1 GILPRDAE
9 VGDVL
14 FGHGLGSSDVAVLVH
29 RDLVQAGAVRGEAG
43 VGVVVQAIQLALVR
57 SGHCAGSAG
66 GGGLEL
72 QASRASL
79 QAVGVGAVDLDRH
92 NVGRA
97 DVDAVAAGVGIHQ
110 LIHGQ
115 VDMGRGVVRGLA
127 VDDKIDVQVANLG
140 ASIGLVCGLNL

>member
-1 GILPRDAE
+1 GGGACLNLGRALGDAVQLLLVGTGHQTGSTAGGHIAVGGILPRDAE

-66 GGGLEL
+66 GGGIEL

-79 QAVGVGAVDLDRH
+79 QAVGVGAVDLD
-92 NVGRA
+92 
-97 DVDAVAAGVGIHQ
+97 
-110 LIHGQ
+110 
-115 VDMGRGVVRGLA
+115 
-127 VDDKIDVQVANLG
+127 
-140 ASIGLVCGLNL
+140 